1 MPPRSLLAHSLIVFG
16 LAAPTRAADKNGVA
30 PQAISLPSGP
40 GSIQGLGESFQ
51 PQLNTGS
58 GSTGVKL
65 ALPRGPGGIT
75 PDLSLAYNSGS
86 GNGALGLGWSLTGM
100 LSVHRS
106 TDRGIPYYVDGVD
119 GLD

>member
-1 MPPRSLLAHSLIVFG
+1 MRLPPFSALLLAFSIARPLPAI
-16 LAAPTRAADKNGVA
+16 DKNGVA

-51 PQLNTGS
+51 PQLNNGS

-75 PDLSLAYNSGS
+75 PDLSLAYNSGAGS
-86 GNGALGLGWSLTGM
+86 STVGLGWSLSGM
-100 LSVHRS
+100 LSIRRS
-106 TDRGIPYYVDGVD
+106 TDRGVPYYV
-119 GLD
+119 